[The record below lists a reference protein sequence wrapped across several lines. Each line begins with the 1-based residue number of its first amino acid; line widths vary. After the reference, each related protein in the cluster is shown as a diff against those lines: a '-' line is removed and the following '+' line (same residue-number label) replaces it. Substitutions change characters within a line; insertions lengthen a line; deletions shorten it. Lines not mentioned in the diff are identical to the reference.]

1 MNGLSEMLSMGGYG
15 GYVWTAYA
23 LTFGV
28 LFVCVVQARR
38 RHRRIMREIKMR
50 LDTAESGQ

>member
-1 MNGLSEMLSMGGYG
+1 MEILSMGGYG

-28 LFVCVVQARR
+28 IALCAVQVRR
-38 RHRRIMREIKMR
+38 RHRRVLQDLRTR
-50 LDTAESGQ
+50 LEAAESGK

>member
-1 MNGLSEMLSMGGYG
+1 MGGYG

-28 LFVCVVQARR
+28 LVICALQARR
-38 RHRRIMREIKMR
+38 RHRRIVHEIRIR
-50 LDTAESGQ
+50 LKAAEAAE

>member
-1 MNGLSEMLSMGGYG
+1 MGGYG

-28 LFVCVVQARR
+28 LVICALQARR
-38 RHRRIMREIKMR
+38 RHRRIVHEIRIR
-50 LDTAESGQ
+50 LKAAETAE

>member
-1 MNGLSEMLSMGGYG
+1 MEFLSMGGYG

-28 LFVCVVQARR
+28 IVVCAIQARR
-38 RHRRIMREIKMR
+38 RHRRVLQDIRIR
-50 LDTAESGQ
+50 LEAAESGK

>member
-1 MNGLSEMLSMGGYG
+1 MEILSMGGYG

-28 LFVCVVQARR
+28 IVLCAVQARR
-38 RHRRIMREIKMR
+38 RHRRVLQDLRIR
-50 LDTAESGQ
+50 LEAAETGK

>member
-1 MNGLSEMLSMGGYG
+1 MEILSMGGYG

-28 LFVCVVQARR
+28 IALCAIQGRR
-38 RHRRIMREIKMR
+38 RHRRVLHDLKIR
-50 LDTAESGQ
+50 LEAAESGK

>member
-1 MNGLSEMLSMGGYG
+1 MELLSMGGYG

-28 LFVCVVQARR
+28 VIICAVQGRH
-38 RHRRIMREIKMR
+38 RHRRVLDDLRSRLRAAPERIK
-50 LDTAESGQ
+50 

>member
-1 MNGLSEMLSMGGYG
+1 MEFLSMGGYG

-28 LFVCVVQARR
+28 IILCAVQARR
-38 RHRRIMREIKMR
+38 RHRRIIQDLRAR
-50 LDTAESGQ
+50 LKAAETER

>member
-1 MNGLSEMLSMGGYG
+1 MGGYG

-28 LFVCVVQARR
+28 LAICAFQARR
-38 RHRRIMREIKMR
+38 RHRRIVDEIRIR
-50 LDTAESGQ
+50 LKAAETAR